1 MLSFLPFMHNVAICG
16 SCALWFY
23 AANLAHGALPNWM
36 PGDCDLCTRL
46 VNAYV
51 PVLARVLCVFTSIFS
66 FCWSSATSRHDEL
79 VGGVPCSRQER
90 IKY

>member
-66 FCWSSATSRHDEL
+66 CTHMRHSLAEPAGL
-79 VGGVPCSRQER
+79 RSKQWPLGHCVA
-90 IKY
+90 